1 MLNLLYNGYFYLL
14 LKYIYIYTHGLKYNS
29 VSTPDIESKVK
40 VHKYK
45 L

>member
-1 MLNLLYNGYFYLL
+1 MLNLLYNGYFYF
-14 LKYIYIYTHGLKYNS
+14 YIYIYTHGLKYNS

-40 VHKYK
+40 VQKYK